1 MTTVRGDKVSAVD
14 LSKVVLINSE
24 KSVNNHDI
32 LTNQDLQYQED
43 RRKRKIRK
51 LNFEVRWLIWTPA
64 TTITWMERQNFVSTT
79 YVNQCWGT
87 GGQMMEKI

>member
-24 KSVNNHDI
+24 TSVNNQDV

-51 LNFEVRWLIWTPA
+51 LNFEVR
-64 TTITWMERQNFVSTT
+64 
-79 YVNQCWGT
+79 
-87 GGQMMEKI
+87 